1 MTSLVRRATVSVF
14 AIELMCAMGFAVVS
28 LYHERSMQRKALD
41 LSIQGRSDS
50 LIGAI
55 QDTEDPQDSVK
66 IDPEEFTPRPGDE
79 FAVYNPNG
87 TLVGASAGDR
97 SELRIENREGFRDI
111 RTKTRSFRVLERN
124 ALRIIDREETDG
136 AGIRRPV
143 KLIYAV
149 PTDQLWHEVMEATQF
164 YLLLSLTSVVA
175 TALLL
180 IWLARKL
187 LHPLEELTGAA
198 GSIEPSKL
206 RFNPPTSALR
216 TKELVPLTE
225 ILSQVVARL
234 RAAAETERR
243 FMSDAAHE
251 LKTAVAVVRS
261 SIQVLAMKNRSAE
274 EYRTGL
280 DRVLDDNR
288 RVEDLASRMLV
299 LGRVAERNSESTE
312 DVDAGEEIRS
322 ALESIA
328 SYAEWKGVVIDAA
341 LDPDLRIRIAPD
353 ELKTVVSN
361 LVMNA
366 LQHSAHGERVR
377 VTAQRSPDGQ
387 AFVKV
392 EDFGTGISAT
402 SLPHVFERFY
412 REDPSRSRQTGGAG
426 LGLSICKAI
435 VDSAGGEV
443 TIQSETGRGTTV
455 TVSFGVAEN

>member
-55 QDTEDPQDSVK
+55 QDAEDPQDSVK

>member
-1 MTSLVRRATVSVF
+1 VF
-14 AIELMCAMGFAVVS
+14 AIELMCAMGFAAVS
-28 LYHERSMQRKALD
+28 LWHERGVQLKALD

-55 QDTEDPQDSVK
+55 QDAEDPQDSVK
-66 IDPEEFTPRPGDE
+66 IDPEEFTPAAGDE

-97 SELRIENREGFRDI
+97 SALKIENREGFRDV
-111 RTKTRSFRVLERN
+111 RAKDRQFRVLERN

-143 KLIYAV
+143 KLLYAV
-149 PTDQLWHEVMEATQF
+149 PTDRVWHEVMAATRF
-164 YLLLSLTSVVA
+164 YLFLSLASVVA

-180 IWLARKL
+180 VWLARRL
-187 LHPLEELTGAA
+187 LHPLQELTRAA
-198 GSIEPSKL
+198 GSIEPSNL
-206 RFNPPTSALR
+206 EFNPPHSALH
-216 TKELVPLTE
+216 TTELVSLAE
-225 ILSQVVARL
+225 ILSQVVTRL
-234 RAAAETERR
+234 RAAAEAERR

-261 SIQVLAMKNRSAE
+261 SIQVMTMKNRSAE

-280 DRVLDDNR
+280 DRVLNDNR
-288 RVEDLASRMLV
+288 RVEDLTSRMLA
-299 LGRVAERNSESTE
+299 LGRVAERNSQPTD

-328 SYAEWKGVVIDAA
+328 SYAEWKGVRIEAA
-341 LDPDLRIRIAPD
+341 LDPDLQIRLVSG

-366 LQHSAHGERVR
+366 LQHSAHGERIR
-377 VTAQRSPDGQ
+377 VSAQRATPGR
-387 AFVKV
+387 ALVKV
-392 EDFGTGISAT
+392 QDFGTGISAT

-435 VDSAGGEV
+435 VDNAGGEV
-443 TIQSETGRGTTV
+443 TIQSETGKGTTV
-455 TVSFGVAEN
+455 TVSFVMANG